1 MKKVLTALFVITIAF
16 GLSSIESSAQ
26 QLAGQRAAQTSPK
39 GLSALAAQ
47 VRRDNRLPAGQRGN
61 NRPVG
66 VPQLGRNRPLGPN
79 QIRKQQ
85 LQQRL
90 MQAIGL
96 TPQQRMR
103 MQEIRRSHEDELIA
117 AGRRLRQSRQAL
129 DRAIMSEP
137 YNEADVRRATEELA
151 AAQADKI
158 RIDATVRSQVRG
170 VLTPDQ
176 VQRFHQLQQQM
187 RREMRDQQRDQ
198 DKEQERQSGSNTPAA
213 PSENAEID
221 LLALLLQTP

>member
-1 MKKVLTALFVITIAF
+1 MKKVLTTPFFFAIGLAF
-16 GLSSIESSAQ
+16 NSVVVSAQ
-26 QLAGQRAAQTSPK
+26 VPIGRTPAQTID
-39 GLSALAAQ
+39 AQ
-47 VRRDNRLPAGQRGN
+47 VRRPASPAGQRGV
-61 NRPVG
+61 NRPLG

-79 QIRKQQ
+79 QIKKQQ

-96 TPQQRMR
+96 TSEQRMR
-103 MQEIRRSHEDELIA
+103 MQEIRRGHVDELAA

-129 DRAIMSEP
+129 DQAIMSEP
-137 YNEADVRRATEELA
+137 YSEADVRRATEALA

-176 VQRFHQLQQQM
+176 VQRFNQLQRQL
-187 RREMRDQQRDQ
+187 RREMREQQQKDQ
-198 DKEQERQSGSNTPAA
+198 DREQGQNRLTA
-213 PSENAEID
+213 PTTNAEAEEID
-221 LLALLLQTP
+221 LLSLVFPW